1 MTTLEEA
8 IAQFENVNPSY
19 NNPGG
24 IEYGPL
30 ASDYG
35 ATAAPSGLAIF
46 PNVAE
51 GENAFAAALQ
61 NHAGQTL
68 QQLIDSWAPPGP
80 SNPNDANYVN
90 FVSQQTG
97 ISPNSNSFWS
107 KLFSVLKMGSLG
119 LPWGSL
125 TGSDSGGGGLGQAV
139 AVILG
144 IVLIAGGIFLF
155 KPAQDIIIKTA
166 KTAAEVGA

>member
-1 MTTLEEA
+1 MNSLEQA

-35 ATAAPSGLAIF
+35 ATAAPSGLAVF

-51 GENAFAAALQ
+51 GEAAFAAALQ
-61 NHAGQTL
+61 GHTGQTL

-107 KLFSVLKMGSLG
+107 KLFSTLKMGTLG

-125 TGSDSGGGGLGQAV
+125 TGSSGGSGLEQVV

-144 IVLIAGGIFLF
+144 LVLIAGGIFLF